1 MVSIESRFGNTRS
14 YQLNKAQLNKLNTE
28 NSGKESAVKEPE
40 KKQEKRRDIYMEMPV
55 RALGYTNEVGEALR
69 PVIGSWAWAS
79 WVPAIGYIAADVV
92 DKYKQDEYGNQD
104 PSGERGAKQLS
115 NQLLAS
121 VALPTFA
128 VKAGQTAVDMLS
140 GLSKSGLA
148 FSKREKIS
156 DFVINS
162 MNTGEHN
169 GFLNEAGKVDK
180 KAFTDSL
187 IPKMSE
193 TIKHKKTHNMLMK
206 PLVAMRNW
214 LANPHLKN
222 PKKEDVN
229 NYIGQV
235 VDRLVE
241 NRQNLLDGVK
251 PAKMSDKMFK
261 KFTKDTQKVAEMT
274 KATAEMAGNM
284 PKEDVAELIKVAK
297 KSIAFD
303 YVRKMEKSHVF
314 KNKILLS
321 AGGFVALSLL
331 AKPIDHFVEN
341 VVIKKA
347 VEPAIAMVKGK
358 GNDKTPPTENKADT
372 PANNSV
378 KA

>member
-1 MVSIESRFGNTRS
+1 MVNIESRFGNARN
-14 YQLNKAQLNKLNTE
+14 YQLNRAQLNKLNSGRE
-28 NSGKESAVKEPE
+28 NVAKEPD

-55 RALGYTNEVGEALR
+55 RTLGYTNEVGEALR
-69 PVIGSWAWAS
+69 PVIGAWAWAS

-92 DKYKQDEYGNQD
+92 DKYKQDEYGNQE

-115 NQLLAS
+115 TQLLAS

-128 VKAGQTAVDMLS
+128 VKAGQTTVDMMS
-140 GLSKSGLA
+140 GLTNPGVS
-148 FSKREKIS
+148 FNNREKIS
-156 DFVINS
+156 DFVIDAMNS
-162 MNTGEHN
+162 GEHN

-193 TIKHKKTHNMLMK
+193 NIKHKETHNMLMK
-206 PLVAMRNW
+206 PFVAIKDW
-214 LANPHLKN
+214 FSNPRLKN
-222 PKKEDVN
+222 PKKADVN
-229 NYIGQV
+229 EYMGKV

-251 PAKMSDKMFK
+251 PAKMSEKMFK
-261 KFTKDTQKVAEMT
+261 KFTKDSRVAEMT
-274 KATAEMAGNM
+274 KAAVAMIGGASD
-284 PKEDVAELIKVAK
+284 EDVAELVKVAK
-297 KSIAFD
+297 KSVAFD
-303 YVRKMEKSHVF
+303 YVRKMEKSHNF

-341 VVIKKA
+341 VVIKKT

-358 GNDKTPPTENKADT
+358 GKAPATENKFDAK
-372 PANNSV
+372 ANNNV
-378 KA
+378 KE

>member
-1 MVSIESRFGNTRS
+1 MVNIESRFGNSRN
-14 YQLNKAQLNKLNTE
+14 YQLNRTQLNNLKSGRE
-28 NSGKESAVKEPE
+28 NSVKEPE

-92 DKYKQDEYGNQD
+92 DKYKQDEYGNQE
-104 PSGERGAKQLS
+104 PSAERGTKQLS
-115 NQLLAS
+115 TQLLAS

-128 VKAGQTAVDMLS
+128 VKAGQTTVDMMS
-140 GLSKSGLA
+140 GLTKTGVS
-148 FSKREKIS
+148 FNNREKIS
-156 DFVINS
+156 DFVLDAMNS
-162 MNTGEHN
+162 GEHN

-193 TIKHKKTHNMLMK
+193 NIKHKEVHNKLLEPFYAVK
-206 PLVAMRNW
+206 KWFAD
-214 LANPHLKN
+214 PHIKN
-222 PKKEDVN
+222 PKKADVN
-229 NYIGQV
+229 GYMGKV

-261 KFTKDTQKVAEMT
+261 KFTKDSAKIADITRSAAEMLG
-274 KATAEMAGNM
+274 KAPEEIG
-284 PKEDVAELIKVAK
+284 ELVKTAK
-297 KSIAFD
+297 KSVAFD
-303 YVRKMEKSHVF
+303 YVRKMEKSHNF

-358 GNDKTPPTENKADT
+358 GKTNVAENKTDST
-372 PANNSV
+372 TNNSV

>member
-1 MVSIESRFGNTRS
+1 MVNIESRFGNSRN
-14 YQLNKAQLNKLNTE
+14 YQLNRTQLNNLKSGRE
-28 NSGKESAVKEPE
+28 NSVKEPE

-92 DKYKQDEYGNQD
+92 DKYKQDEYGNQE
-104 PSGERGAKQLS
+104 PSAERGTKQLS
-115 NQLLAS
+115 TQLLAS

-128 VKAGQTAVDMLS
+128 VKAGQTAVDMMS
-140 GLSKSGLA
+140 GLTKPGVS
-148 FSKREKIS
+148 FNNREKIS
-156 DFVINS
+156 DFVLDAMNS
-162 MNTGEHN
+162 GEHN

-193 TIKHKKTHNMLMK
+193 NIKHKETHNMLMK
-206 PLVAMRNW
+206 PFVAIKDW
-214 LANPHLKN
+214 FSNPRLKN
-222 PKKEDVN
+222 PKKADVN
-229 NYIGQV
+229 GYMGKV

-261 KFTKDTQKVAEMT
+261 KFTKDSAKIADITKSAAEMLG
-274 KATAEMAGNM
+274 KAPEEIG
-284 PKEDVAELIKVAK
+284 ELVNTAK
-297 KSIAFD
+297 KSVAFD
-303 YVRKMEKSHVF
+303 YVRKMEKSHNF

-358 GNDKTPPTENKADT
+358 GKTNVAENKTDST
-372 PANNSV
+372 TNNSV